1 MRESGAFFLGEKL
14 LSGAFGSGA
23 GRFTQHFGGRAGLVF
38 SWGACF
44 WGAFLYSFL
53 MGRTTRPPVGGS
65 CAIIAQIEGSKMATK
80 DGKATSNKN
89 DIHAGIEAQFGK
101 VVGGS
106 LAGELKAFASLA
118 SAMQK
123 GRLSVRGAQATI
135 AKVENETG
143 SLPSFRSSWCRFVL
157 DVVDLQEKEGGAE
170 ASLKRLFN
178 MVAQGRK
185 AFNGKNGA
193 PAWADVVASSNTL
206 EGIEV
211 QIPSE
216 TERKREAHH
225 NDTDSEDVEAPK
237 VQTLEEII
245 REAGKRLKAGERVED
260 VKLLEAFAVAVAKEL
275 QRAKASAS
283 MGKAV
288 REVAQEL
295 AAA

>member
-1 MRESGAFFLGEKL
+1 
-14 LSGAFGSGA
+14 
-23 GRFTQHFGGRAGLVF
+23 
-38 SWGACF
+38 
-44 WGAFLYSFL
+44 
-53 MGRTTRPPVGGS
+53 
-65 CAIIAQIEGSKMATK
+65 MATK
-80 DGKATSNKN
+80 NGKVTSNKN
-89 DIHAGIEAQFGK
+89 DIHAGIESQFGK

-106 LAGELKAFASLA
+106 LAGEMKAFKALA
-118 SAMQK
+118 SAMEK

-135 AKVENETG
+135 AKVEAETG
-143 SLPSFRSSWCRFVL
+143 SLPSFRSSWCRYVL
-157 DVVDLQEKEGGAE
+157 DVVELQEKQGGAD
-170 ASLKRLFN
+170 ATLKRLFN

-193 PAWADVVASSNTL
+193 PEWADVVASSNTL

-225 NDTDSEDVEAPK
+225 NEKQDEAPAEKVATLEDV
-237 VQTLEEII
+237 I

-288 REVAQEL
+288 SEIAQEL
-295 AAA
+295 AA

>member
-1 MRESGAFFLGEKL
+1 MTAS
-14 LSGAFGSGA
+14 
-23 GRFTQHFGGRAGLVF
+23 
-38 SWGACF
+38 
-44 WGAFLYSFL
+44 
-53 MGRTTRPPVGGS
+53 
-65 CAIIAQIEGSKMATK
+65 K

-89 DIHAGIEAQFGK
+89 EIHAGIEAQFGK

-106 LAGELKAFASLA
+106 LAGELKAFSSLA

-185 AFNGKNGA
+185 AFNGKNGV

-225 NDTDSEDVEAPK
+225 NDTDNEDVEAPK

-245 REAGKRLKAGERVED
+245 REAGKRLKAGERVEN

>member
-1 MRESGAFFLGEKL
+1 MSA
-14 LSGAFGSGA
+14 
-23 GRFTQHFGGRAGLVF
+23 
-38 SWGACF
+38 
-44 WGAFLYSFL
+44 
-53 MGRTTRPPVGGS
+53 
-65 CAIIAQIEGSKMATK
+65 SKN
-80 DGKATSNKN
+80 GKVTSNKN

-143 SLPSFRSSWCRFVL
+143 SLPSFRSSWCRYVL
-157 DVVDLQEKEGGAE
+157 DVVDLQAKEGGAE

-193 PAWADVVASSNTL
+193 PAWADVVESSNTL

-225 NDTDSEDVEAPK
+225 NDTEGEDEAPK

>member
-1 MRESGAFFLGEKL
+1 MSA
-14 LSGAFGSGA
+14 
-23 GRFTQHFGGRAGLVF
+23 
-38 SWGACF
+38 
-44 WGAFLYSFL
+44 
-53 MGRTTRPPVGGS
+53 
-65 CAIIAQIEGSKMATK
+65 SKN
-80 DGKATSNKN
+80 GKVTSNKN
-89 DIHAGIEAQFGK
+89 EIHAGIEAQFGK

-106 LAGELKAFASLA
+106 LAGEMKAFASLA

-185 AFNGKNGA
+185 AFNGKNGV

-225 NDTDSEDVEAPK
+225 NETEDEAPK

-295 AAA
+295 AA